1 MKFSTLDL
9 VVVIGYLLGIG
20 ALGIYQA
27 KKIKSSGDYF
37 AGGRKFNK
45 FMMIMHQLGTGTH
58 ADDPVGVV
66 GASYQRGLSGIWYT
80 YVFLFITPF
89 YWIIAP
95 FFRRSRYLTT
105 SDFFEGRY
113 GPSLGLLYSIMGI
126 LTFTINIGTMLKGTG
141 QIVTAFSGDA
151 LPQWVPIVAMT
162 LVFVAYGTS
171 GGLIATVYT
180 ETVQGA
186 LIVVMSL
193 LLVPFGLMKVGGFH
207 GLHQLLTPDKFNL
220 STPHEMSLAWI
231 LAGALAS
238 LIGIV
243 AQPHTMEVC
252 ASGKTEWEGRMGFTY
267 GSFIKRFCALGWALT
282 GVIVLGLAAKHIIP
296 ELDNR
301 EHAFGT
307 AIRTLLP
314 SGFIGLMLA
323 AILAAQMAALS
334 AFMVAAS
341 ALLTRNIYRR
351 YFNRGVSDLG
361 MVTFARFSGLGVVA
375 MGAAFAF
382 IVPGVADALTI
393 FWTVTTFTG
402 VLIWAGILWRRTNTA
417 GAWASFLVMVVLWSA
432 FGPPG
437 TLLHRVLPGVAWLG
451 KYADKTQIHWLMLTY
466 LPAGLV
472 ALVVGS
478 LLTQQSLAKK
488 LDDFYTLIKTPVG
501 REQELIDRGIKMVYR
516 GESTGNPWELNH
528 PRLVN
533 ILGFLA
539 AMGFA
544 LCCFGLLWLMGWIGA

>member
-1 MKFSTLDL
+1 MQFSNLDII
-9 VVVIGYLLGIG
+9 VVVGYLLGIG

-207 GLHQLLTPDKFNL
+207 GLHQLLTPDKFSL

-282 GVIVLGLAAKHIIP
+282 GVIVLGLAAQGTIGQ
-296 ELDNR
+296 LDNR

-351 YFNRGVSDLG
+351 YFNHGVSDLG
-361 MVTFARFSGLGVVA
+361 MVKFARFSGLGVVA

-393 FWTVTTFTG
+393 FWGVTTFTG
-402 VLIWAGILWRRTNTA
+402 VLIWAGILWRRTTTA

-432 FGPPG
+432 FGLPG
-437 TLLHRVLPGVAWLG
+437 SLLHRVLPGVAWLG
-451 KYADKTQIHWLMLTY
+451 MYADKTQIHWLMLTY

-478 LLTQQSLAKK
+478 LLTRQSEAKK

-501 REQELIDRGIKMVYR
+501 REQELIDQGIKMVYR
-516 GESTGNPWELNH
+516 GESTGHPWELKH

-533 ILGFLA
+533 ILGFAA
-539 AMGFA
+539 AMCFS
-544 LCCFGLLWLMGWIGA
+544 LLCFGLLWLMGWVGA